1 MVTGSGETT
10 LNTQMLEVFKRFK
23 KLFTGKQTRFSA
35 RAKRTISVSTLAAAG
50 ASDYGVQ
57 SVIFGTLKAVCDEIR
72 LSLTPKQLANAVPD
86 VGTLR
91 NWEFDVAAGCM
102 AKVIAQIMQDAE
114 DMMKRYGTKLQIT
127 LVTDLCNRAGVD
139 HFVKMIVWTSVD
151 KSGQLKL
158 NHFNLQR
165 RQLMQSKSLSRLFI
179 LTALMPSFLS
189 SAAIQE
195 VERKYNYCT
204 LG

>member
-139 HFVKMIVWTSVD
+139 HFVKMIVWTSAWTKV
-151 KSGQLKL
+151 G
-158 NHFNLQR
+158 N
-165 RQLMQSKSLSRLFI
+165 
-179 LTALMPSFLS
+179 
-189 SAAIQE
+189 
-195 VERKYNYCT
+195 
-204 LG
+204 